1 MLVSFPIRSIGLLEG
16 NRIMTTQ
23 VIVSSPAIDTGI
35 LSITRNAL
43 VEGVTKTGV
52 VIDNYSSAIASVF
65 DRKDINGNVIAK
77 WFTLEGKEKK
87 GIVAE
92 KALFANTLMDRDPKF
107 IKETK
112 TDGTRVHTATVDT
125 YWQRVKVA
133 SGYIPTGKLKGSNDV
148 DAKTATEL
156 KTMINRILKSEE
168 AGQECH
174 ASTILDNLKN
184 NYFVLTGEV
193 YNADK

>member
-1 MLVSFPIRSIGLLEG
+1 MS
-16 NRIMTTQ
+16 TQ
-23 VIVSSPAIDTGI
+23 VIVSPAFDTGI

-52 VIDNYSSAIASVF
+52 VIDNYSDAIASVF
-65 DRKDINGNVIAK
+65 DRRDTEGRIIAK

-87 GIVAE
+87 GIIAE

-107 IKETK
+107 IKEIK
-112 TDGTRVHTATVDT
+112 PDGTRVHTATVDT

-133 SGYIPTGKLKGSNDV
+133 SGYVPKGKLKGSNDV
-148 DAKTATEL
+148 DTKTAVEL

-174 ASTILDNLKN
+174 ASTILENLKN
-184 NYFVLTGEV
+184 SYFVLTGEA

>member
-1 MLVSFPIRSIGLLEG
+1 
-16 NRIMTTQ
+16 MTTQ

-35 LSITRNAL
+35 LSIARNAL

-52 VIDNYSSAIASVF
+52 VIDNYSNAISSVF

-107 IKETK
+107 IKEIK
-112 TDGTRVHTATVDT
+112 PDGTRVHTATVDT

-133 SGYIPTGKLKGSNDV
+133 SGYVPKGKLKGSNDV
-148 DAKTATEL
+148 DTKTAVEL

-174 ASTILDNLKN
+174 ASTILENLKN
-184 NYFVLTGEV
+184 SYFVLTGEA